1 MCRDQGESAGAGGQE
16 ENKMEQEL
24 EQKVLYMLN

>member
-1 MCRDQGESAGAGGQE
+1 MCRGQGESGGADGQG

>member
-1 MCRDQGESAGAGGQE
+1 MCRSQGESVGADGQG
-16 ENKMEQEL
+16 ENKTEQEL